1 MGQVNCVSQFFIVER
16 IKVVLHLNETLSNM
30 PFFIKYFLFSSVG
43 LLTYRILNG
52 WYVYSCFSTLAFDVV
67 IFCLFAHVTCIFFP
81 SFVIRNSGNYFY
93 GSFYDVLS
101 IGFPQSYEYLRVF
114 QLLLFRYGTRFLNLS
129 IIVVVLHC
137 IVTWLFLFF
146 NYCLPVV
153 V

>member
-1 MGQVNCVSQFFIVER
+1 MYIVYRAIIIGWWSSAGLGQVNCVSQFFIVER

-81 SFVIRNSGNYFY
+81 SFVVRNSGNYSY
-93 GSFYDVLS
+93 GSLWGFYDVYPLA
-101 IGFPQSYEYLRVF
+101 
-114 QLLLFRYGTRFLNLS
+114 FLNPTNTFVFS
-129 IIVVVLHC
+129 NCYFFVMVLDS
-137 IVTWLFLFF
+137 
-146 NYCLPVV
+146 
-153 V
+153 